1 MHKEMIGRGDWSFRH
16 RVALITAVLALAMVG
31 ALGPAQ
37 RANAQTYPS
46 RAIRI
51 IVPTSVSTPPDIV
64 SRIVAN
70 ALSESEG
77 WNVVVENRPGAVQT
91 LGASEVLKQPADG
104 YTILAVGVPLTAA
117 QSLVP
122 SINFHVDSDFDAI
135 VQINASGNVLV
146 VNPSVP
152 AKSVAELV
160 SYLRQ
165 NPDKV
170 TYSSGGFGT
179 PAHLIGELFKL
190 KTGVRVTHVPY
201 NDFPRAITD
210 LLQGVNAY
218 QFITVLPVVGFIKAG
233 QLRALAVTSAK
244 RVPALP
250 DVPTI
255 AEAGYPSLTS
265 EDWVGFSVKKGT
277 PPDVVARVNAA
288 VNKVLKTPKVRE
300 ALEKIGSEPAGG
312 SPQEFGDLV
321 KSQVALWAKVVNDAG
336 LKLQQ

>member
-1 MHKEMIGRGDWSFRH
+1 MKSNRMRRSI
-16 RVALITAVLALAMVG
+16 VLLAAALCAFCLT
-31 ALGPAQ
+31 PRAQ
-37 RANAQTYPS
+37 AQSYPS

-51 IVPTSVSTPPDIV
+51 IVPASVSTPPDIV

-70 ALSESEG
+70 ALNESGG
-77 WNVVVENRPGAVQT
+77 WSVVVENRPGAVQT
-91 LGASEVLKQPADG
+91 LGAGEVLKQPADG
-104 YTILAVGVPLTAA
+104 YTILAVGVPLSAA
-117 QSLVP
+117 QTLVP
-122 SINFHVDSDFDAI
+122 NISFHVDSDFAPI
-135 VQINASGNVLV
+135 VQLTASGNVLV

-152 AKSVAELV
+152 ANSVAELV
-160 SYLRQ
+160 KYLKD
-165 NPDKV
+165 NPGKV

-190 KTGVRVTHVPY
+190 QTGVRATHVPY

-233 QLRALAVTSAK
+233 QLRALAVTSPK

-250 DVPTI
+250 EVPTI
-255 AEAGYPSLTS
+255 AEAGYPGLTS
-265 EDWVGFSVKKGT
+265 GDWVGFSAKAGT
-277 PPDVVARVNAA
+277 PPDVIARVNDA
-288 VNKVLKTPKVRE
+288 VNKVLKTEKVRD

-312 SPQEFGDLV
+312 TPAEFGDLV
-321 KSQVALWAKVVNDAG
+321 KAQVALWAKVVNDAG

>member
-1 MHKEMIGRGDWSFRH
+1 MSSNRYWRRRIC
-16 RVALITAVLALAMVG
+16 VALLGAIGVLG
-31 ALGPAQ
+31 ASWHVDAQ
-37 RANAQTYPS
+37 SYPS
-46 RAIRI
+46 RSIRI

-64 SRIVAN
+64 SRIVAT

-77 WNVVVENRPGAVQT
+77 WSVVVENRPGAVQT
-91 LGASEVLKQPADG
+91 LGASEALKQPADG
-104 YTILAVGVPLTAA
+104 YTIMAVGVPLTAA

-122 SINFHVDSDFDAI
+122 SINFKVDSDFAP
-135 VQINASGNVLV
+135 VAQITASGNVLV

-152 AKSVAELV
+152 AKSVGELV
-160 SYLRQ
+160 AYLKD

-190 KTGVRVTHVPY
+190 QTGVRVTHVPY

-233 QLRALAVTSAK
+233 QLRALAVTSRQ

-255 AEAGYPSLTS
+255 AEAGYPGLTS
-265 EDWVGFSVKKGT
+265 EDWVGFSVRAGT
-277 PPDVVARVNAA
+277 PPDTIARINQA
-288 VNKVLKTPKVRE
+288 VNKVLQSPKVRE

-312 SPQEFGDLV
+312 TPADFGNLV
-321 KSQVALWAKVVNDAG
+321 SSQVALWAKVVNDAG

>member
-1 MHKEMIGRGDWSFRH
+1 MTSDRRRH
-16 RVALITAVLALAMVG
+16 CRVYGYIALLFAAISVLAAPRR
-31 ALGPAQ
+31 ADAQ
-37 RANAQTYPS
+37 SYPS
-46 RAIRI
+46 RPIRI

-64 SRIVAN
+64 SRIVAS
-70 ALSESEG
+70 ALSESQG
-77 WNVVVENRPGAVQT
+77 WSVVVENRPGAVQT
-91 LGASEVLKQPADG
+91 LGAGEALKQPADG
-104 YTILAVGVPLTAA
+104 YTIMAVGVPLTAA

-122 SINFHVDSDFDAI
+122 NIGFHVATDFAPI
-135 VQINASGNVLV
+135 VKLTASGNVLV

-152 AKSVAELV
+152 AKTVAELV
-160 SYLRQ
+160 AYLKD

-190 KTGVRVTHVPY
+190 QTGVRVTHVPY

-218 QFITVLPVVGFIKAG
+218 QFMTVLPVVGFIKSG
-233 QLRALAVTSAK
+233 QLRALAVTSPK

-255 AEAGYPSLTS
+255 AEAGYPALTS
-265 EDWVGFSVKKGT
+265 EDWVGFSVKAGT
-277 PPDVVARVNAA
+277 PPDVIVRVNQA
-288 VNKVLKTPKVRE
+288 VNTVLKSPKVRE

-312 SPQEFGDLV
+312 TPAEFGVLV
-321 KSQVALWAKVVNDAG
+321 KSQVALWAKVVDDAG